1 VLDFASPR
9 VKTQYWWSMP
19 KARPMQLALGEPA
32 FPSTRYQGSKAKLTG
47 FLRGIFSELTFD
59 SALDA
64 FSGTGSVA
72 YLLKSLK
79 KRVHAN
85 DVLRANASVARAI
98 VANQGVRLDP
108 ARARRLFE
116 RDQAVT
122 YRGFV
127 EATFDGVFFLPD
139 ENRWVDTVSE
149 NIAKM
154 LDPFERS
161 LAEFSLFQACMK
173 KRPFNLFHRKNL
185 ELRTR
190 AVERTFGNKRT
201 WDTPF
206 ADHFLE
212 ALGEANAAVF
222 DGGAEVVVTNADA
235 LTLEAHADLVYLDP
249 PYMNARGTSVDYLD
263 FYHFLEGL
271 TELDAWPSRI
281 DRKRAHL
288 SYAHERSSPFL
299 SQTGIVRAF
308 AELFDRHRSSILVV
322 SYRSDGIPSAGE
334 LGKLLTDLGKKVRV
348 HHADHQYALS
358 QKRTHELVFVAE

>member
-1 VLDFASPR
+1 MTKS
-9 VKTQYWWSMP
+9 
-19 KARPMQLALGEPA
+19 RPVQLGLAEPT
-32 FPSTRYQGSKAKLTG
+32 FPSTRYQGSKAKLVP
-47 FLRGIFSELTFD
+47 FLRPIFQELSFD

-64 FSGTGSVA
+64 FSGTGSVS
-72 YLLKSLK
+72 YLLKTMK

-85 DVLRANASVARAI
+85 DALRANASVARAL
-98 VANQGVRLDP
+98 VANQGVRLDTG
-108 ARARRLFE
+108 RASRLFE
-116 RDQAVT
+116 RDAERS

-127 EATFDGVFFLPD
+127 EATFEGVFFLAN
-139 ENRWVDTVSE
+139 ENHWVDTVAE
-149 NIAKM
+149 NIATM
-154 LDPFERS
+154 SDPFERA

-190 AVERTFGNKRT
+190 SVERTFGNKRT

-206 ADHFLE
+206 PDHFLE

-222 DGGAEVVVTNADA
+222 DGGRDVVVTNEDA
-235 LTLEAHADLVYLDP
+235 LRLEASADLVYVDP

-288 SYAHERSSPFL
+288 AYVHRPSPFL
-299 SQTGIVRAF
+299 SQTTIARALADF
-308 AELFDRHRSSILVV
+308 FDRHRSSILVV
-322 SYRSDGIPSAGE
+322 SYRSDGTPSAGE
-334 LGKLLTDLGKKVRV
+334 VGKLLTDLGKKVRV